1 MQSVTLKVNAQKVHA
16 ELTSMAQWAE
26 RKLQHGNRQGA
37 LDVRYLK
44 DRYSKGVSKVQKF
57 CEGKHKQIAISDEN
71 FGSRQAE
78 IVSFCNNAAASGG
91 SASLI

>member
-1 MQSVTLKVNAQKVHA
+1 MQSVTLKANAQKVHA

-57 CEGKHKQIAISDEN
+57 CEGKRKQIAISDEN